1 MEEFAIQG
9 SVSVIVP
16 TIGRAASLQRM
27 LESLCRQSTKPD
39 EVIIADGSSD
49 IETESL
55 VANERWKRENLRI
68 SRLRVTPPNTVRQRV
83 AAIAEARSEYLL
95 LLDDDVVLEPD
106 CIEKMVEIL
115 RQDASVVAVFAD
127 LNNQSWPM
135 PTLAWRLY
143 LRHILRMREEDW
155 QGCVV
160 GPLLRFCYNPVP
172 KNLMPMQWLSTN
184 NTMIRRCVYHEAGG
198 FSKFFLHRCTINED
212 IDLGLKIAKFGQIVF
227 CPDARMGHFHDPVG
241 RVSVKIAAEDDLYN
255 RYLVMRITQE
265 RSATAAFAL
274 VFLYFNV
281 ETASNLIGCLL
292 RLRWNG
298 FWSRLCGR
306 TFALFRIMSKA
317 GSAMRNR

>member
-1 MEEFAIQG
+1 
-9 SVSVIVP
+9 
-16 TIGRAASLQRM
+16 M

-39 EVIIADGSSD
+39 EVIIADGSSG

-55 VANERWKRENLRI
+55 VSNERWKRENLHI
-68 SRLRVTPPNTVRQRV
+68 KRLRVTPPNTVRQRV

-115 RQDASVVAVFAD
+115 RQDASVVGVFAD
-127 LNNQSWPM
+127 LNNQSWPR
-135 PTLAWRLY
+135 PTLAWRLF
-143 LRHILRMREEDW
+143 LRHILGMRKEEW

-172 KNLMPMQWLSTN
+172 KKLMPMQWLSTN
-184 NTMIRRCVYHEAGG
+184 NSMIRRCVYHEAGG
-198 FSKFFLHRCTINED
+198 FSNFFLHRCTINED
-212 IDLGLKIAKFGQIVF
+212 IDLGLKISKFGQIVF
-227 CPDARMGHFHDPVG
+227 CPDARMGHFHDPAG

-265 RSATAAFAL
+265 RSAVAAFAL
-274 VFLYFNV
+274 VVLYFII
-281 ETASNLIGCLL
+281 ETASNFVGCLL
-292 RLRWNG
+292 RLRCDG

-306 TFALFRIMSKA
+306 AYALFRIMSQA

>member
-1 MEEFAIQG
+1 M
-9 SVSVIVP
+9 P

-27 LESLCRQSTKPD
+27 LKSLCRQSTKPD
-39 EVIIADGSSD
+39 EVIIADGSSG

-55 VANERWKRENLRI
+55 VTNERWKRENLHI
-68 SRLRVTPPNTVRQRV
+68 KRLRVTPPNAVRQRV

-115 RQDASVVAVFAD
+115 RQDASVVGVFAD
-127 LNNQSWPM
+127 LNNQSWPR

-143 LRHILRMREEDW
+143 LRHILGMRKDEW

-172 KNLMPMQWLSTN
+172 KKLMPMQWLSTN

-198 FSKFFLHRCTINED
+198 FSNFFLHRCTINED
-212 IDLGLKIAKFGQIVF
+212 IDLGLKISKFGQIMF
-227 CPDARMGHFHDPVG
+227 CPDARISHFHDPSG

-265 RSATAAFAL
+265 RSAIAAFAL
-274 VFLYFNV
+274 VVLYFNI
-281 ETASNLIGCLL
+281 ETASNFVGCLL
-292 RLRWNG
+292 RLRWDG

-306 TFALFRIMSKA
+306 TYALFRIMFKA